1 MQFNQVDFSAVAF
14 SALQTNKGVKTANA
28 TLRGGPCE
36 FLLHPTEWFT
46 APFGAST
53 FDKDP
58 QATRLTMEI
67 DVTNSSILTLLQQMD
82 QWAVQAVASSGLF
95 ENMSK
100 EDVARMYYPCLQT
113 SEKYNTIRL
122 RTKLNTAGLHNC
134 KWFKAPEN
142 TPVQFNELDLRT
154 SHLRP
159 VIQLKGIWKQSGQW
173 GLSLECKKVLIDP
186 QGTAT
191 WDF

>member
-1 MQFNQVDFSAVAF
+1 MQFSQVDFSAVAF
-14 SALQTNKGVKTANA
+14 SALQTNKGIKTANA
-28 TLRGGPCE
+28 TLRGGSCE
-36 FLLHPTEWFT
+36 FLLHATEWFQ

-58 QATRLTMEI
+58 QATRLTMEL

-82 QWAVQAVASSGLF
+82 RWAVQAVGDSGLF
-95 ENMSK
+95 ENVSK
-100 EDVARMYYPCLQT
+100 EDVARMYHPCLQT
-113 SEKYNTIRL
+113 SEKYSTIRL
-122 RTKLNTAGLHNC
+122 RTKLNTAGLHSC
-134 KWFKAPEN
+134 KWFRSPEN
-142 TPVQFNELDLRT
+142 TPIQFTELDLRT

-173 GLSLECKKVLIDP
+173 GLSLECKKVLVDP
-186 QGTAT
+186 QGAAT

>member
-1 MQFNQVDFSAVAF
+1 MQLPQVDFTAIHFA
-14 SALQTNKGVKTANA
+14 ALQTNKGVKTSNA
-28 TLRGGPCE
+28 SFRGGPCE
-36 FLLHPTEWFT
+36 FLLHPTEWFS

-58 QATRLTMEI
+58 QATRLTMEL
-67 DVTNSSILTLLQQMD
+67 DVTNSSVLSLLQQMD
-82 QWAVQAVASSGLF
+82 QWAVQAVVSSGLF
-95 ENMSK
+95 ENKSR
-100 EDVARMYYPCLQT
+100 EDVARMYHPCLQT
-113 SEKYNTIRL
+113 SGKYSTIRL

-142 TPVQFNELDLRT
+142 QPIQFNELDLRT

-173 GLSLECKKVLIDP
+173 GLCLECKKVLVDP

>member
-36 FLLHPTEWFT
+36 FLLHSTEWFT

-58 QATRLTMEI
+58 QATRLTMEL
-67 DVTNSSILTLLQQMD
+67 DVTNSSILSLLLQMD

-100 EDVARMYYPCLQT
+100 EDVARMYHPVLQT
-113 SEKYNTIRL
+113 SENTIPF
-122 RTKLNTAGLHNC
+122 AC
-134 KWFKAPEN
+134 VP
-142 TPVQFNELDLRT
+142 
-154 SHLRP
+154 S
-159 VIQLKGIWKQSGQW
+159 
-173 GLSLECKKVLIDP
+173 
-186 QGTAT
+186 
-191 WDF
+191 

>member
-1 MQFNQVDFSAVAF
+1 MQFTQVEFSSVAF
-14 SALQTNKGVKTANA
+14 SALQTTKGVKTANA

-58 QATRLTMEI
+58 QATRLTMEL
-67 DVTNSSILTLLQQMD
+67 DVTNSSILPLLQQMD
-82 QWAVQAVASSGLF
+82 RWAVQAVGDSGLF

-100 EDVARMYYPCLQT
+100 EDVSRTYHPCLQT
-113 SEKYNTIRL
+113 SEKYTTIRL
-122 RTKLNTAGLHNC
+122 RTKINTAGLHSC
-134 KWFKAPEN
+134 KFFLAPEN
-142 TPVQFNELDLRT
+142 KPIQFSELYLRT

-173 GLSLECKKVLIDP
+173 GLSQACKKVLVDP

-191 WDF
+191 